1 MTTSFR
7 RIAVLTSGGDAPGM
21 NAALRAVV
29 RTAHAQKVEVLGVR
43 SGYRGL
49 VSRDHS
55 LLGPR
60 DVSNIIQRG
69 GTVLGTSRCP
79 ELFQPEGRRRAYET
93 LVEAKV
99 DGLVVIGGNGSYQG
113 AHLLFEEFGVA
124 VVGIPGTI
132 DNDVSGTETTIGFDT
147 AVNTA
152 LQAIDRIRDTAFSTD
167 QAFFVEVMGRHC
179 GAIAIASAL
188 AGGAEEVLVPE
199 RPDEAPRLTERLRAG
214 LVRGKRSL
222 IVIVAEGE
230 DLGGAEVV
238 ARQMGEALGISTR
251 VTVLGHIQRGGSPT
265 AADRILASRMG
276 VAAVEALLRG
286 ETDVMTCARGGAIV
300 TAPLR
305 EGWAERGKADEELL
319 RLCAILAQ

>member
-1 MTTSFR
+1 MQLQ
-7 RIAVLTSGGDAPGM
+7 RIGVLTSGGDAPGM

-29 RTAHAQKVEVLGVR
+29 RTAHARGVDVLGIR

-49 VSRDHS
+49 LAGDH
-55 LLGPR
+55 LPFGPR

-79 ELFQPEGRRRAYET
+79 EFLKPEGRRRGHEVLA
-93 LVEAKV
+93 AARV
-99 DGLVVIGGNGSYQG
+99 DALVVIGGNGSYQG
-113 AHLLFEEFGVA
+113 AHLLAQESGLRVIGV
-124 VVGIPGTI
+124 PGTI

-188 AGGAEEVLVPE
+188 SGGAEEVLVPE
-199 RPDEAPRLTERLRAG
+199 RPDEAGRLTERLRLALG
-214 LVRGKRSL
+214 RGKRSL
-222 IVIVAEGE
+222 IVVVAEGDE
-230 DLGGAEVV
+230 LGGAEAV
-238 ARQMGEALGISTR
+238 AQRMTRELGISAR

-276 VAAVEALLRG
+276 VAAVEALLAG

-300 TAPLR
+300 TEPLV
-305 EGWAERGKADEELL
+305 EGWADRGKADEELL
-319 RLCAILAQ
+319 RICAILAQ